1 MFTIFLDMKID
12 EFLSEA
18 SSVAIFGHVRPDGDC
33 VGSTT
38 GIYNYIKDNYPGIGV
53 DLYLENFPES
63 YKILRGASDAHSA
76 WTAESNNGKPY
87 DLVFLMDTPSFER
100 VGANGAECIRS
111 AKKTIN
117 IDHHISNP
125 LNLCTL
131 NLVEPEASSAS
142 EVLYVNLD
150 KSKVSKE
157 AANSMYLGIV
167 HDTGAFKFSC
177 TGKRTMQVVGDL
189 IEKGIDFAKIVN
201 ETYYT
206 RTYKQTLVTGFVMEH
221 CKLGLNGKVVY
232 AYITPEDMAR
242 FDVTPVE
249 LSNVIDTIREVGG
262 TEVALFLYPVNGK
275 YKISLRSNYIVD
287 VNAIA
292 REFGGGGHTR
302 AAGGDSSDAPEI
314 TIEKILGLIH
324 QQL

>member
-1 MFTIFLDMKID
+1 MTID

-18 SSVAIFGHVRPDGDC
+18 KTVAIFGHVRPDGDC

-38 GIYNYIKDNYPGIGV
+38 GIYNYICDNYPQIKA
-53 DLYLENFPES
+53 DLFLENFPES
-63 YKILRGASDAHSA
+63 YKIVRGSGDAKNLYTSSENDGA
-76 WTAESNNGKPY
+76 PY

-100 VGANGAECIRS
+100 IGAGGAECIKS
-111 AKKTIN
+111 AKKTVN
-117 IDHHISNP
+117 VDHHISNP

-157 AANSMYLGIV
+157 TANSLYLGIV

-189 IEKGIDFAKIVN
+189 IEKGVDFAKIVN

-206 RTYKQTLVTGFVMEH
+206 RTYKQTLVTGYVMEH
-221 CKLGLNGKVVY
+221 CKLGLGGKVVY
-232 AYITPEDMAR
+232 AHITPEDMTR

-302 AAGGDSSDAPEI
+302 AAGGDTAEAPEKA
-314 TIEKILGLIH
+314 IEKILSLIEK
-324 QQL
+324 QL

>member
-1 MFTIFLDMKID
+1 MTIEDFLK
-12 EFLSEA
+12 EA
-18 SSVAIFGHVRPDGDC
+18 KTVAIFGHVRPDGDC

-38 GIYNYIKDNYPGIGV
+38 GIYNYIRDNYPNIHA

-63 YKILRGASDAHSA
+63 YKILHGASDAKPLY
-76 WTAESNNGKPY
+76 TAESNDGTPY

-150 KSKVSKE
+150 KSKVSRE
-157 AANSMYLGIV
+157 TANSLYLGIV

-206 RTYKQTLVTGFVMEH
+206 RTYKQTLVTGFVMEN
-221 CKLGLNGKVVY
+221 CKLGLGGKVVY
-232 AYITPEDMAR
+232 AHITPEDMQR

-302 AAGGDSSDAPEI
+302 AAGGDTNDTPEVA
-314 TIEKILGLIH
+314 IEKILGLIEK
-324 QQL
+324 QL

>member
-1 MFTIFLDMKID
+1 MTID

-18 SSVAIFGHVRPDGDC
+18 KTVAIFGHVRPDGDC

-38 GIYNYIKDNYPGIGV
+38 GIYNYICDNYPQV
-53 DLYLENFPES
+53 KADLFLENFPES
-63 YKILRGASDAHSA
+63 YRIVRGTGDAKPLYTVS
-76 WTAESNNGKPY
+76 ENGGNPY

-100 VGANGAECIRS
+100 IGAGGAECIKS

-117 IDHHISNP
+117 VDHHISNP

-142 EVLYVNLD
+142 EVLYVKLD
-150 KSKVSKE
+150 KGKVSKE
-157 AANSMYLGIV
+157 TANSLYLGIV

-189 IEKGIDFAKIVN
+189 IEKGVDFAKIVN

-206 RTYKQTLVTGFVMEH
+206 RSYKQTLVTGYVMEH
-221 CKLGLNGKVVY
+221 CKLALSGKVVY
-232 AYITPEDMAR
+232 AHITPEDMAR

-249 LSNVIDTIREVGG
+249 LSSVIDTIREVGG

-302 AAGGDSSDAPEI
+302 AAGGDTAEAPEKA
-314 TIEKILGLIH
+314 IEKIISLIEK
-324 QQL
+324 QL

>member
-1 MFTIFLDMKID
+1 MTID
-12 EFLSEA
+12 EFLSDA
-18 SSVAIFGHVRPDGDC
+18 KTVAIFGHVRPDGDC

-38 GIYNYIKDNYPGIGV
+38 GIYNYNCDNFPQV
-53 DLYLENFPES
+53 KADLFLESFPES
-63 YKILRGASDAHSA
+63 YRIVRGSSVAKNLYTAS
-76 WTAESNNGKPY
+76 ENGGNPY

-100 VGANGAECIRS
+100 IGANGVECIKS
-111 AKKTIN
+111 AKKTVN
-117 IDHHISNP
+117 VDHHISNP

-150 KSKVSKE
+150 KNKVSKE
-157 AANSMYLGIV
+157 TANSLYLGIV

-189 IEKGIDFAKIVN
+189 IEKGVDFAKIVN

-206 RTYKQTLVTGFVMEH
+206 RSYKQTLVTGYVMEH
-221 CKLGLNGKVVY
+221 CKLALSGKVVY
-232 AYITPEDMAR
+232 AHITPEDMAR

-249 LSNVIDTIREVGG
+249 LSSVIDTIREVGG
-262 TEVALFLYPVNGK
+262 TEVAVLLYPVNGK

-292 REFGGGGHTR
+292 KEFGGGGHTR
-302 AAGGDSSDAPEI
+302 AAGGDTSDSPEVA
-314 TIEKILGLIH
+314 IEKILGLIEK
-324 QQL
+324 QL

>member
-1 MFTIFLDMKID
+1 MTID

-18 SSVAIFGHVRPDGDC
+18 KTVAIFGHVRPDGDC

-38 GIYNYIKDNYPGIGV
+38 GIYNYICDNFPQV
-53 DLYLENFPES
+53 KADLFLESFPES
-63 YKILRGASDAHSA
+63 YRIVRGSSVAKNLYTAS
-76 WTAESNNGKPY
+76 ENGAAPY

-100 VGANGAECIRS
+100 IGAGGAECIKS

-117 IDHHISNP
+117 VDHHISNP

-150 KSKVSKE
+150 KNKVSKE
-157 AANSMYLGIV
+157 TANSLYLGIV

-189 IEKGIDFAKIVN
+189 IEKGVDFAKIVN

-206 RTYKQTLVTGFVMEH
+206 RTYKQTLVTGYVMEH
-221 CKLGLNGKVVY
+221 CKLGLGGKVVY
-232 AYITPEDMAR
+232 AHITPEDMAR

-302 AAGGDSSDAPEI
+302 AAGGDTAEAPEKA
-314 TIEKILGLIH
+314 IEKILSLIEK
-324 QQL
+324 QL